1 MYFRTSFVQILLANL
16 SRLVA
21 FITWV
26 LDKRYCG
33 QTDLSLN
40 SRPPASTP
48 SPSNRRHGTSLLAD
62 AVEKKCS
69 YIDVANNQQRNIFS
83 RSLLNSSSL
92 RKASGPGMPSS
103 ASIKNKF
110 WRNLPKTEDV
120 RAGRCQRF
128 AKQILKAGLYSA
140 YELNNVVCTPT
151 PTTQRLNFP
160 A

>member
-1 MYFRTSFVQILLANL
+1 MERADTTAEYSHSSSGIGAGGDA
-16 SRLVA
+16 S
-21 FITWV
+21 
-26 LDKRYCG
+26 
-33 QTDLSLN
+33 SN

-92 RKASGPGMPSS
+92 RKASAPGMPSPA

-128 AKQILKAGLYSA
+128 AKQILKEREAASPKSQAHRPLSDSKA
-140 YELNNVVCTPT
+140 KD
-151 PTTQRLNFP
+151 FP
-160 A
+160 DNA